1 MRKKVQGE
9 LKEKEQE
16 IMQLTLDQAKAKEG
30 QDRSGE
36 ELKNLDSKMNSMKE
50 DIDRLRYEKSQA
62 VEEKQEMEH
71 KVIDLESRLRTAN
84 KQLTEKEKDFER

>member
-1 MRKKVQGE
+1 
-9 LKEKEQE
+9 
-16 IMQLTLDQAKAKEG
+16 MQLTLDQAKAKEG

-36 ELKNLDSKMNSMKE
+36 ELKNLETNMNSMKE

-62 VEEKQEMEH
+62 IEDKQEMEH

-84 KQLTEKEKDFER
+84 KQLAEKEKDFER